1 MSLNSIDLKPLHL
14 TQLFHKVLVEPLE
27 NKPVPETQ
35 NLKYLGKNEGNIL
48 ILVKEEDY
56 PFLSDHH
63 LQLLTAIL
71 TACKLSLA
79 DVAIVNTLNLD
90 SEEVHAIM
98 DQLNAKNIIA
108 FGIEPASMGLPMN
121 FPAFQ
126 LQPYEAR
133 YFIHSPE
140 LAALELDKDLKM
152 QLWNSLKN
160 MFRL

>member
-1 MSLNSIDLKPLHL
+1 MSLNSIELKPLHL
-14 TQLFHKVLVEPLE
+14 TQLFHKVLLEPLE
-27 NKPVPETQ
+27 KKAVPETQ
-35 NLKYLGKNEGNIL
+35 NLKYLGKNARNIL

-56 PFLSDHH
+56 PYLSDHH

-79 DVAIVNTLNLD
+79 DVAIVNTLSMD
-90 SEEVHAIM
+90 REAVHSTM
-98 DQLNAKNIIA
+98 DQLHAKNIIA
-108 FGIEPASMGLPMN
+108 FGMEPASLGLPMN

-126 LQPYEAR
+126 LQSYESR

-140 LAALELDKDLKM
+140 LAALDQDKELKM